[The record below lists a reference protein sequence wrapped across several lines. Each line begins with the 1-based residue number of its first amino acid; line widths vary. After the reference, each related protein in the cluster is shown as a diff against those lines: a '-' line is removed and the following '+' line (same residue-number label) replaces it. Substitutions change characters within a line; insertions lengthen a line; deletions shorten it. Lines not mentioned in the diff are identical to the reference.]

1 MKSAGIYIH
10 IPFCAVKCIYC
21 DFYSI
26 TDREN
31 SIPRFINAI
40 VKEIETC
47 TVDVSNWKLETIF
60 IGGGTPSLLNGR
72 NIESILNALER
83 KYNLAQ
89 KKEWTMEAN
98 PGEAPLERLKD
109 FRSLGINRLSMG
121 VQSLEPDL
129 LKFLTRIHSANQVFE
144 TYEHA
149 RNAGFE
155 NINCDLIYSMP
166 GQSWEIWERDLLR
179 VFDLKPDHISAYTLT
194 LEKGTELYQFVK
206 KGQVTMPEEDQTGG
220 WFLKTHG
227 ILNSHGYSAY
237 EISNFAKPGMECRH
251 NLHYWRIHPFLAFGP
266 SAHGFDGSNRWG
278 NVRSLDQYLTQ
289 IESGNTPISMK
300 ESLTQKNLTNELI
313 GFGLRMNEGIDLAQ
327 IPERYLNQFNTNL
340 ESARQKWSDVL
351 ILRDSS
357 VSLTKKGMVYTD
369 AVGVDLML

>member
-179 VFDLKPDHISAYTLT
+179 VLDLKPDHISAYTLT

-206 KGQVTMPEEDQTGG
+206 KGQVTMPKEDQTGG

-237 EISNFAKPGMECRH
+237 EISNFARPGMECRH

-340 ESARQKWSDVL
+340 ESAREKWSDVL

>member
-179 VFDLKPDHISAYTLT
+179 VLDLKPDHISAYTLT

-206 KGQVTMPEEDQTGG
+206 KGQVTMPKEDQTGG

-227 ILNSHGYSAY
+227 ILNSHGYSTY

-266 SAHGFDGSNRWG
+266 SAHGFNGRNRWG

-340 ESARQKWSDVL
+340 ESAREKWSDVL